1 MKPASDADTFSE
13 RLMTAPLRVLRW
25 ASPAAGSRRDGKASA
40 LGRAASEPAD
50 SSRRSRSRWN
60 IPVDYHPSVPELIAV
75 SLGRE
80 QRVRVRVSFGQ
91 LQAIVRPG
99 AQDFAD
105 GVAARSFGSALVS
118 AGRTAASAQ
127 AGSSRPSSVAW
138 LASGGH
144 YDLTFSRPSGRA
156 TDPAAALADRTC
168 MTCGA
173 TYQSELAIACQ
184 HCQAS
189 RPLPWGDWRLAD
201 AQPVL

>member
-1 MKPASDADTFSE
+1 MTTGDVAPIG
-13 RLMTAPLRVLRW
+13 RLVTSSFWHTPFGRITQLTARD
-25 ASPAAGSRRDGKASA
+25 RRRESA
-40 LGRAASEPAD
+40 RAASEPAD
-50 SSRRSRSRWN
+50 SSRRNRSRWN

-75 SLGRE
+75 SPGRE
-80 QRVRVRVSFGQ
+80 QRVRVSFGQ

-105 GVAARSFGSALVS
+105 GAAARSFGSALVS

-144 YDLTFSRPSGRA
+144 YDLTLSRPSGRA

-184 HCQAS
+184 HCQAP